1 MRGVGM
7 TWPLTSSSETPLRG
21 TRALVLLQD
30 PMEANRL
37 QARLSALGIEA
48 WEANCP
54 SGAAAV
60 LRRDE
65 LRGRPVDFLFVDG
78 HFGGICGMS
87 LCAAL
92 CMALRNRPEV
102 LLTTPVDV
110 ALDSAALSRSG
121 ISSVIEADSSSREL
135 EVLLGS
141 YRRTAHLHRPERLT
155 PAGRVTF

>member
-1 MRGVGM
+1 MN
-7 TWPLTSSSETPLRG
+7 WPLTSSSETPLRG

-30 PMEANRL
+30 PVEANRL
-37 QARLSALGIEA
+37 QARLTALGIEA
-48 WEANCP
+48 WEANCA

-92 CMALRNRPEV
+92 CMALRQRPEV
-102 LLTTPVDV
+102 LLTAPLDA
-110 ALDSAALSRSG
+110 ALDSSALSRSG
-121 ISSVIEADSSSREL
+121 ISTVIEADCSSREL

-141 YRRTAHLHRPERLT
+141 YRRTAHLNRPERLT